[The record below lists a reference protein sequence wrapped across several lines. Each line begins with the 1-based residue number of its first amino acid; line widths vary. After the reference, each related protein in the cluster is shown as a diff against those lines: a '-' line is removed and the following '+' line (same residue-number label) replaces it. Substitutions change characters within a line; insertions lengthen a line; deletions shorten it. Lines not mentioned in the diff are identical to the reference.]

1 MGSVR
6 CIKGAELIPFYAL
19 KWSKIIFLIN
29 YSSPD
34 ISSVSFQETI
44 YSGANMIAL
53 ISIPLYHARTCQNQ
67 KLKAVSGL
75 LDYHTSYGW
84 SLVVSCYQ
92 LILIYSHNKII
103 FALNPRFTAIGKY
116 PKKVIP

>member
-53 ISIPLYHARTCQNQ
+53 ISIPLYHASTCQNQ
-67 KLKAVSGL
+67 KKDSRVWLIRLSYELRMVIGGQL
-75 LDYHTSYGW
+75 LSADF
-84 SLVVSCYQ
+84 
-92 LILIYSHNKII
+92 NI
-103 FALNPRFTAIGKY
+103 FSQ
-116 PKKVIP
+116 